1 MRAVEGSIEYLWAA
15 SYCQTEAGLPRVAV
29 IHRTAARSASV
40 MASDRR

>member
-1 MRAVEGSIEYLWAA
+1 MRAVEGSIDTLAA
-15 SYCQTEAGLPRVAV
+15 SYCQTEAGLARVAV